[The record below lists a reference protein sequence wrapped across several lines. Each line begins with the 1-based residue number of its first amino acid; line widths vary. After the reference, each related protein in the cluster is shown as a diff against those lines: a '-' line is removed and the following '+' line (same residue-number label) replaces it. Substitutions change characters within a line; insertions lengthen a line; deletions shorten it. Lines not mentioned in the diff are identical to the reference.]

1 MNRSMVAETPEEKK
15 IQNLLEEARKSQE
28 LVDFAEDLKEDLV
41 GIEMPFYSYRVKKV
55 HSAIRTF
62 RLANHHSLEDL
73 QDLFGVLMV
82 TESEKEIPIVAEKIR
97 TRLQE
102 YSEYDLITERD
113 WIAQK
118 EQREKEKNP
127 GGYGNIVE
135 VLKSIFANVENLEKV
150 LPPYSHIILSHLS
163 FGNKTIPV
171 EFRIQSKAG
180 FQIVESG
187 YFTLYKNDQV
197 NPKIKAP
204 LLFVE
209 QQLLSR
215 KIKLDTKKLTR
226 PEQVKLLYE
235 MGELYQDN
243 FNLLC
248 QNRDILLDIWREYAK
263 ISAKYEMQLP
273 VYDFHFFGEKNKT
286 EEEMEQ
292 IDYELD
298 RIFKQY
304 QSFDIREIDTKA
316 YIKQVACQLEVGL
329 LV

>member
-1 MNRSMVAETPEEKK
+1 MVAETPEEER
-15 IQNLLEEARKSQE
+15 IQNLLEEAGKSQE
-28 LVDFAEDLKEDLV
+28 LVGFAEELHEDLD

-62 RLANHHSLEDL
+62 RFANHHSLEDL
-73 QDLFGVLMV
+73 QDLFGVLV
-82 TESEKEIPIVAEKIR
+82 ITESEKDIPVVAEKIR
-97 TRLQE
+97 ARLQE

-127 GGYGNIVE
+127 GGYGNLLE
-135 VLKSIFANVENLEKV
+135 GLKSIFANIENLEKV
-150 LPPYSHIILSHLS
+150 LPPYSHLILSHLT
-163 FGNKTIPV
+163 FDGKTIPV

-180 FQIVESG
+180 FQIVEAG
-187 YFTLYKNDQV
+187 YFTLYKNDEV

-215 KIKLDTKKLTR
+215 KIKLDTQKLTKQ
-226 PEQVKLLYE
+226 EQVKLLYE

-248 QNRDILLDIWREYAK
+248 QNREILLDIWREYVK
-263 ISAKYEMQLP
+263 IAAKYEMQLP

-286 EEEMEQ
+286 EEEMEL
-292 IDYELD
+292 IDNELD
-298 RIFKQY
+298 RLFTQY

-316 YIKQVACQLEVGL
+316 YIQQVTSNLKVGL